1 MKNPVTKMHFPSQI
15 ILLGRFQDALKD
27 IVGKRILVIGSSRSA
42 ALADWRALF
51 PKAEVTVFPGSLPHT
66 PELVLN
72 QGTVLAKAFKPDMI
86 IGIGS
91 GSAIDLV
98 KGVLDSVPATFIAI
112 PTSLGG
118 GEMTNVYGIRT
129 ASGTKEGKGGR
140 QYLASTVIYDPELL
154 VSLPRNEL
162 AASGINSWAHC
173 IEAFYSMKSH
183 WFGKSAGVQAG
194 RMWPALLKQSY
205 GKPIDATMGLQLF
218 EAASLAGFSINACG
232 LGLHHAVCHV
242 LGGATGLT
250 HGVINAIALP
260 KTLAINREMAP
271 QAIRLVEE
279 AFCVDDIVTLSQD
292 LIDTLQLPRS
302 LDSLGVSWK
311 TMEPL
316 IDSLMAAHHLKFNPA
331 ALDRDRA
338 QRLMHAV
345 FTGNL
350 Q

>member
-1 MKNPVTKMHFPSQI
+1 MKNLITKMHFPSQV

-27 IVGKRILVIGSSRSA
+27 VSDKRVLIVGSARST
-42 ALADWRALF
+42 ALADWSTLF
-51 PKAEVTVFPGSLPHT
+51 PQAEVAVFGGSLPHT
-66 PELVLN
+66 PESVLN
-72 QGTVLAKAFKPDMI
+72 QSTAMAQAFKPDVMI
-86 IGIGS
+86 GVGS

-98 KGVLDSVPATFIAI
+98 KGVLDSVPAKFIAI

-129 ASGTKEGKGGR
+129 GAGTKEGKGGR
-140 QYLASTVIYDPELL
+140 QYLASRVIYDPELL
-154 VSLPRNEL
+154 GSLPRNEL
-162 AASGINSWAHC
+162 AASGVNSWAHC
-173 IEAFYSMKSH
+173 IEAYYSVKSN
-183 WFGKSAGVQAG
+183 WFGKSAALQAG

-205 GKPIDATMGLQLF
+205 EQPIDSILGLRLF
-218 EAASLAGFSINACG
+218 EAASLAGFSINTCG

-242 LGGATGLT
+242 VGGATGLT

-279 AFCVDDIVTLSQD
+279 AFHVDDIVAQSQE
-292 LIDTLQLPRS
+292 LIDTLQLPCS
-302 LDSLGVSWK
+302 LNSLGVSCK
-311 TMEPL
+311 SMESL

-345 FTGNL
+345 FTGSL

>member
-1 MKNPVTKMHFPSQI
+1 MKNPLTKMHFPAQT

-27 IVGKRILVIGSSRSA
+27 IVGKRILVVGSSRSV
-42 ALADWRALF
+42 ALADWSVLF
-51 PKAEVTVFPGSLPHT
+51 PQAEVTVFSGSLPHT

-72 QGTVLAKAFKPDMI
+72 QSTVLAKAFKPDII

-129 ASGTKEGKGGR
+129 VSGTKEGKGGR

-154 VSLPRNEL
+154 ESLPSHEL

-173 IEAFYSMKSH
+173 IEAFYSVKSN
-183 WFGKSAGVQAG
+183 WFGKSAAMQAG
-194 RMWPALLKQSY
+194 RMWPTLLKQSY
-205 GKPIDATMGLQLF
+205 GKPLDATIRVQLF

-242 LGGATGLT
+242 VGGATGLT

-260 KTLAINREMAP
+260 KTLAINLELAP
-271 QAIRLVEE
+271 QAIRQVEE
-279 AFCVDDIVTLSQD
+279 AFCVDDIVALSQEV
-292 LIDTLQLPRS
+292 IDTLQLPRS

-316 IDSLMAAHHLKFNPA
+316 TDSLMAAHHLKFNPA

-345 FTGNL
+345 FTGSL
-350 Q
+350 